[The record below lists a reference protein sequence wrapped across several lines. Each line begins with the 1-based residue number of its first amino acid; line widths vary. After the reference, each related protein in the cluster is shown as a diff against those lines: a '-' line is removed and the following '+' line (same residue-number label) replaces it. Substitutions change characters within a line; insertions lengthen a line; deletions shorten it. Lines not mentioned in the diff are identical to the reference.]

1 MLTHTWP
8 WPPPGAGGLAASSV
22 ARPAGDGLTAG
33 RAVGL
38 GLALAFFG
46 VGFSLG
52 EAAGDST
59 GEGDPAFSAGE
70 GDAAGDSLGVGD

>member
-1 MLTHTWP
+1 VLTHTWP
-8 WPPPGAGGLAASSV
+8 WPPPDAGGLVASSV
-22 ARPAGDGLTAG
+22 VRPAGDGLTAG

-38 GLALAFFG
+38 GLAFFG

-52 EAAGDST
+52 EAAGDSA

-70 GDAAGDSLGVGD
+70 GDTAGDSLGAGD

>member
-8 WPPPGAGGLAASSV
+8 WPPPAAGGLVASSV
-22 ARPAGDGLTAG
+22 VRPAGDGLTAG

-38 GLALAFFG
+38 AFAFLG
-46 VGFSLG
+46 VGFALG
-52 EAAGDST
+52 EAAGDSA

-70 GDAAGDSLGVGD
+70 GDTAGDSLSVGD

>member
-38 GLALAFFG
+38 GLAFFG

-52 EAAGDST
+52 EAAGDSA
-59 GEGDPAFSAGE
+59 GEGDAAFSAGE
-70 GDAAGDSLGVGD
+70 GDAAGDSPGLGD